1 MAYEARTWENG
12 SGLAINAQNL
22 NIIEE
27 GIASCSRDVEVLS
40 ERIIEIVTPIT
51 IWENLTPT
59 ENFNSQEFVAQERGI
74 DLSEY
79 KRFSVLF
86 EDKKDSSRYVE
97 YQVSQK
103 NIDMYFGVNRT
114 YSSSYEYGRIIKFTN
129 DKITFSNVLRNGSEY
144 SSYNNFSI
152 PIKIIGYKY

>member
-59 ENFNSQEFVAQERGI
+59 EDFEAQEFNI

-79 KRFSVLF
+79 ERFSVLF
-86 EDKKDSSRYVE
+86 KDKIDSSQHIE

-103 NIDMYFGVNRT
+103 DIDMYFGVNST
-114 YSSSYEYGRIIKFTN
+114 WSSSYEYGRIIKFTN
-129 DKITFSNVLRNGSEY
+129 DKITFSNCLRNGSEY
-144 SSYNNFSI
+144 SSYNNYSI
-152 PIKIIGYKY
+152 PVKIIGYKY